1 MMPSAYGWAALA
13 GLILAILIT
22 VAIWIARGKRQA
34 VQAARNAARG
44 EDAARKALEHE
55 AVADVERR
63 DLPPGVAGPR
73 VRDVP
78 GKLGGQASGPGG
90 A

>member
-1 MMPSAYGWAALA
+1 MTPSSYGWAALA

-22 VAIWIARGKRQA
+22 VMIWVRSGKRQA
-34 VQAARNAARG
+34 VQAAANAARG

-55 AVADVERR
+55 AVAEVERR
-63 DLPPGVAGPR
+63 DLPGGVAGPR

-78 GKLGGQASGPGG
+78 GKLGGAPSSPGG

>member
-78 GKLGGQASGPGG
+78 GKFGGGPPG
-90 A
+90 ACSA